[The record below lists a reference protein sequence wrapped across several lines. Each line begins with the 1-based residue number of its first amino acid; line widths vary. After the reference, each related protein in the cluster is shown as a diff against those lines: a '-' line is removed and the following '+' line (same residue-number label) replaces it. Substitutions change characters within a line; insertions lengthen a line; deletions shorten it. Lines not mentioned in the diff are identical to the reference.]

1 MSKIKILAIP
11 SDTYGVGKFR
21 ILNPYSYIQENYS
34 DDFHIDINLNV
45 PDEDEIFR
53 NYDMVI
59 YHSFIHS
66 SAPFERNLYRLQWL
80 KKNGIITIID
90 NDDFWETDFRHPLH
104 QQIIKT
110 NAHKQ
115 RIQLIKNSDYV
126 TVTTPIFKKTIKEK
140 LGLTNV
146 YVFPNAI
153 DENEQQYKPNLIP
166 SDKIRFGWL
175 GGSSHL
181 YDLEILKNGVNYIYN
196 SSPNNTQFVLCGFDL
211 RGYVNEIDR
220 QTNQIKQREIR
231 PEETTWY
238 RYEKI
243 FTNDY
248 QAVDEN
254 YKKFL
259 QSFRQTE
266 YNDVHLPY
274 RRRWT
279 LPITSYA
286 TNYNHFDVS
295 LAPLVPSTFNANK
308 SQLKVIEAGFFKK
321 ALIASET
328 EPYTLDLVNAFDN
341 GNFNDKGN
349 CILINPKRDHK
360 DWGKYMKKLVDNP
373 SLIENIGNRLYET
386 VHEKYSMKKVSES
399 RVQFLKT
406 IKK

>member
-1 MSKIKILAIP
+1 MSKIRILAIP

-34 DDFHIDINLNV
+34 DDFHIDININV
-45 PDEDEIFR
+45 PDEDEYFR
-53 NYDMVI
+53 NYDMVV

-80 KKNGIITIID
+80 KRNGIITIID

-110 NAHKQ
+110 NAHKEKV
-115 RIQLIKNSDYV
+115 QLIKNTDYI

-146 YVFPNAI
+146 FVFPNAI
-153 DENEQQYKPNLIP
+153 DETEQQYKPNLIP

-181 YDLEILKNGVNYIYN
+181 YDIELLKNGINYIYG
-196 SSPNNTQFVLCGFDL
+196 SSPSNSQFVLCGFDL
-211 RGYVNEIDR
+211 RGFVNEVDP
-220 QTNQIKQREIR
+220 QTKQIKQRNIK

-248 QAVDEN
+248 QALDEN

-259 QSFRQTE
+259 QSFRQIE
-266 YNDVHLPY
+266 YNDIDLPY

-295 LAPLVPSTFNANK
+295 LAPLVPSTFNSNK

-321 ALIASET
+321 AIIASET
-328 EPYTLDLVNAFDN
+328 EPYTLDLVNAFEN
-341 GNFNDKGN
+341 GNFNNKGN
-349 CILINPKRDHK
+349 AILINPKRDHK
-360 DWGKYMKKLVDNP
+360 DWGKFMKKLIDNP
-373 SLIENIGNRLYET
+373 NWIEDLGNRLYET
-386 VHEKYSMKKVSES
+386 VQQKYSMKKVSES
-399 RVQFLKT
+399 RVQFLKS